1 MRTLQVM
8 APVRTP
14 SRSRFVKVT
23 RAVYRS
29 GNFPRATGV
38 MGVAM
43 AGPSDNELLTRA
55 RDGHA
60 DGFRMLVDRHKDAMV
75 NYLTRMTG
83 CRVRAEEMA
92 QESFVRLYLQPPRV
106 ENGASFA
113 PWLFRVATNLVHSEE
128 RRARRARLYGWL
140 LGKHAASNGAAPD
153 QESRMLALE
162 AQRQTQAALA
172 ALPVAFRAALVL
184 REIQGLSYE
193 EIGVVL
199 GCPAGTVR
207 SRINRG
213 RALLRDHLAPYW
225 NGERR

>member
-1 MRTLQVM
+1 
-8 APVRTP
+8 
-14 SRSRFVKVT
+14 
-23 RAVYRS
+23 
-29 GNFPRATGV
+29 
-38 MGVAM
+38 MGLSM
-43 AGPSDNELLTRA
+43 PEPTDNELLTQARA
-55 RDGHA
+55 GHA
-60 DGFRMLVDRHKDAMV
+60 DGFRTLVDRHKDTMV
-75 NYLTRMTG
+75 SYLTRMTG

-92 QESFVRLYLQPPRV
+92 QESFVRLYLTPPRV

-140 LGKHAASNGAAPD
+140 LGRAAPANGTAPD
-153 QESRMLALE
+153 QETRMLALE

-199 GCPAGTVR
+199 DCPAGTVR

-213 RALLRDHLAPYW
+213 RALLRERLAPYW
-225 NGERR
+225 NGEHR